1 MPNFFVENW
10 ILLLV
15 AFASGAML
23 VWPMVRAG
31 GRAGSVGPSEAVR
44 LMNREK
50 AVVVDIREP
59 AEFAAGHIVGARN
72 VPLAQID
79 GAKDLPTNKALPVV
93 VVCATGARSG
103 RAVSSL
109 RRLGHAGAVGLAG
122 GLAAW
127 REAGLP
133 TEKS

>member
-1 MPNFFVENW
+1 VSNFFVENW
-10 ILLLV
+10 VLLLV

-23 VWPMVRAG
+23 VWPMVRGG
-31 GRAGSVGPSEAVR
+31 GRANSVGPSEAVR

-59 AEFAAGHIVGARN
+59 AEYAAGHITGSRN
-72 VPLAQID
+72 VPLAQIE
-79 GAKDLPTNKALPVV
+79 GAKELPTNKALPVV
-93 VVCATGARSG
+93 VVCATGARAG
-103 RAVSSL
+103 RAVSTL